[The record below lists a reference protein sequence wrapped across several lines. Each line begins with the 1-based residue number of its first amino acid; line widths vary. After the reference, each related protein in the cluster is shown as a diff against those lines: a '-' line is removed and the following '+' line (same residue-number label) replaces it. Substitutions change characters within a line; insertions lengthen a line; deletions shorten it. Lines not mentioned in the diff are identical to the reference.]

1 MKYDTV
7 VAENNQLLKNIEKMS
22 ELSLQVVEANKRIK
36 ELEQQLALD
45 QVQVLANVKI

>member
-1 MKYDTV
+1 M